1 MLTGISP
8 PKFLEQN
15 RAVAVAALVRTFH
28 GHALDTNATMAP
40 LAEVVGR
47 MEREIHSMGTLAGDV
62 WLVSLLGLLEE
73 DGLLSSGGGDG
84 MRGWR
89 KANPAPLMEEVRTVQ
104 TPGALFVRDLLTQ
117 LQYMGPRMDDQ
128 VRSVGDV
135 LCVLCG
141 ERMRQGTGGAY
152 GPAIRATRYTPGVLG
167 GFGFVASQHGGL
179 VHHRCHQVS
188 IGGDDALFG

>member
-15 RAVAVAALVRTFH
+15 RSVSLAALVRTFY

-40 LAEVVGR
+40 LAEVLGR
-47 MEREIHSMGTLAGDV
+47 MEREIHSTGTLAGDV

-73 DGLLSSGGGDG
+73 EGLIESGGESG

-89 KANPAPLMEEVRTVQ
+89 RVELTPLMAEVALLPN
-104 TPGALFVRDLLTQ
+104 PGAMFMRDLLSQ
-117 LQYMGPRMDDQ
+117 LQYMAPQLDEA

-135 LCVLCG
+135 CCVLCG
-141 ERMRQGTGGAY
+141 EGMRKGTGGAY
-152 GPAIRATRYTPGVLG
+152 GPAIRAARYTPGVLG
-167 GFGFVASQHGGL
+167 GFGFVTSRHGGL
-179 VHHRCHQVS
+179 VHHGCHQIS